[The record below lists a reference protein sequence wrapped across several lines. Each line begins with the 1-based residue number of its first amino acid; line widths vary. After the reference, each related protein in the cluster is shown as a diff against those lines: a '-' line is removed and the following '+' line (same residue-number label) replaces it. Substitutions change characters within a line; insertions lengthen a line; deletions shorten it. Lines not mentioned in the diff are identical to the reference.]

1 MNGSCPKNVKQD
13 EGMGGSPG
21 RMGGSPVVG
30 AAAVAMGSHVV
41 SINASCIDTVN
52 LSTVVNLPPGI
63 SSILHVIYN
72 IIVVHASSVFVCNK
86 SEH

>member
-13 EGMGGSPG
+13 EGIGGSPG

-41 SINASCIDTVN
+41 SINANCIDTVN
-52 LSTVVNLPPGI
+52 STVVNLPPGI
-63 SSILHVIYN
+63 SSILYVIYN
-72 IIVVHASSVFVCNK
+72 IIVVHASSVFVYNK